1 MVNIPLS
8 TGFHAS
14 QVVSRSSAINSTN
27 SPTLSTVRQDAPK
40 VATILGIFEGR
51 FLSPSIKNHHIGFI
65 VLLPPVSGC
74 IKSCQDSFGGH
85 RFLAEKPLVSFPT
98 GPRSRYI
105 IVLFANKNLGVESDG
120 FVDYVFFDERI
131 LIYPLQDTS
140 GNLVLRI
147 QIV

>member
-14 QVVSRSSAINSTN
+14 QVVSRISAINSAN

-40 VATILGIFEGR
+40 VATILFEGR

-74 IKSCQDSFGGH
+74 ITSCKDRSKKSLYNRAFRKEKLGG
-85 RFLAEKPLVSFPT
+85 
-98 GPRSRYI
+98 
-105 IVLFANKNLGVESDG
+105 
-120 FVDYVFFDERI
+120 
-131 LIYPLQDTS
+131 
-140 GNLVLRI
+140 
-147 QIV
+147 